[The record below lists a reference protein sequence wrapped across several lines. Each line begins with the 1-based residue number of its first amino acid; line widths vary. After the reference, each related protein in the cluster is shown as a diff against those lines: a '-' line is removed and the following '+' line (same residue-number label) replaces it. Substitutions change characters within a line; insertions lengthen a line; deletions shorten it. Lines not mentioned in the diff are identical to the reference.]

1 MASPQL
7 LRDSF
12 EDAVSSFDALVL
24 SSAIPCDVPGK
35 MVGSWV
41 AIPICIL
48 MIRLVGSKVIVDP
61 FLIHHSACKMGDCVS
76 TSE

>member
-1 MASPQL
+1 MASPQQ

-48 MIRLVGSKVIVDP
+48 MIRLVGSKEMIDP
-61 FLIHHSACKMGDCVS
+61 FLIHHSACNWVIV
-76 TSE
+76 